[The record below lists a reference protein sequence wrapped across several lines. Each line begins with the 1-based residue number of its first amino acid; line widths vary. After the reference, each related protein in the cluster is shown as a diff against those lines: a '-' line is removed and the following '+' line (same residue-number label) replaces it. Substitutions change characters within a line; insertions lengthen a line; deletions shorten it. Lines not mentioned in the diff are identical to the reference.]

1 MLRIVAVVAGVALL
15 FGASFGRNAS
25 AQSDFTLAGEWI
37 LSFSPI
43 NGQLQSKFGNTLGF
57 ADRDITFNQDG
68 SLLTAI
74 VDREDLGPSVK
85 PLGDWRVAADSFS
98 ATFEL
103 WCPDPGSVCGTVT
116 LRGSFVNNTK
126 INGTATAFF
135 EQEDPSTPTGL
146 DTWTMQFTGRQIAGA
161 VAGD

>member
-1 MLRIVAVVAGVALL
+1 MLRVVAFVAGVVLI
-15 FGASFGRNAS
+15 FGASIGRKAV

-43 NGQLQSKFGNTLGF
+43 NGQLTSKFGNTLGF
-57 ADRDITFNQDG
+57 ADRDITFNQDS
-68 SLLTAI
+68 SLFTAI

-85 PLGDWRVAADSFS
+85 PLGDWRVSGDNFS

-103 WCPDPGSVCGTVT
+103 WCPDPASVCGTVT

-126 INGTATAFF
+126 INGTATVFF
-135 EQEDPSTPTGL
+135 EQDDPTTPTGL
-146 DTWTMQFTGRQIAGA
+146 DTWTMQFTGRQ
-161 VAGD
+161 VAGG